1 MRPATKMRSAKMF
14 KRNCWISFE
23 PVEYSIDVLADYIA
37 PHKIMWATDYPHQD
51 GVFPGAPQ
59 MIRDQLGPHPPKQS
73 TRCGPVARWG
83 STPCS
88 DRAPGGGHPKR
99 P

>member
-1 MRPATKMRSAKMF
+1 MRPATKMRSTKMF

-51 GVFPGAPQ
+51 GVFPGAP
-59 MIRDQLGPHPPKQS
+59 
-73 TRCGPVARWG
+73 
-83 STPCS
+83 
-88 DRAPGGGHPKR
+88 
-99 P
+99 